1 VPRVNAPTS
10 GWAGVSAVADDRWVG
25 DARRVTVTAVRDAQR
40 QRVYEAEELAFGQ
53 TLADESAGLGGMATL
68 AGILFADL
76 WWVDATG
83 GVVPRVVRARSDA
96 HRSTASR
103 DRRGDWVLRIAP
115 GHDQPPTLSHEAA
128 HVLTTVATEATPGA
142 TAAAHGP
149 VFRAAHL
156 DVATVVFGAH
166 GRQLL
171 AHEYRKAG
179 LDVAPR
185 TVWPEPPIPIEA
197 HGIVGVWRRASAL

>member
-1 VPRVNAPTS
+1 MT
-10 GWAGVSAVADDRWVG
+10 
-25 DARRVTVTAVRDAQR
+25 TVRDSRR
-40 QRVYEAEELAFGQ
+40 QQVYVAEELAFGQ
-53 TLADESAGLGGMATL
+53 TLADESAGLDGVSTL
-68 AGILFADL
+68 AGILFADP

-96 HRSTASR
+96 HRSTAAR
-103 DRRGDWVLRIAP
+103 DRRGDWALRIAP

-128 HVLTTVATEATPGA
+128 HVLTSVAIEATPGA

-149 VFRAAHL
+149 LFRAAHL

-171 AHEYRKAG
+171 AHEYRRAG

-185 TVWPEPPIPIEA
+185 TAWPEPPTPIEP
-197 HGIVGVWRRASAL
+197 HGIVGVWRRAIAL